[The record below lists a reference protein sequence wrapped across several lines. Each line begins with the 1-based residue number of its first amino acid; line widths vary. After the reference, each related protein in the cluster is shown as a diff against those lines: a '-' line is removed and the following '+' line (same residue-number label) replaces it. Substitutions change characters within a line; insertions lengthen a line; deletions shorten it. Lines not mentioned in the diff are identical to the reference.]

1 MNKDLIP
8 VYAALGDP
16 TRVAIVESLAGSP
29 SPASILSGPVPLTQ
43 QGLSKH
49 LQVLVE
55 AGLVHQEKRG
65 RQRVCSVDVEILEAA
80 IAWLQELAA
89 GPESTATIMTFDPT
103 LD

>member
-1 MNKDLIP
+1 MNDDLIP

-16 TRVAIVESLAGSP
+16 TRLAIVESLADAP
-29 SPASILSGPVPLTQ
+29 SPANTLSGPVLLTQ

-55 AGLVHQEKRG
+55 AGLVRQEKRG
-65 RQRVCSVDVEILEAA
+65 RQRVCSVDQETLAAA
-80 IAWLQELAA
+80 IAWLQEQAA
-89 GPESTATIMTFDPT
+89 GPKSTATVMTFDPT

>member
-1 MNKDLIP
+1 MNDDLIP

-16 TRVAIVESLAGSP
+16 TRVAIVESLADSP
-29 SPASILSGPVPLTQ
+29 SPASTLSGPVSLTQ

-55 AGLVHQEKRG
+55 AGLVRQEKRG
-65 RQRVCSVDVEILEAA
+65 RQRVCSVDAGTLEAA
-80 IAWLQELAA
+80 IAWLQEQAA
-89 GPESTATIMTFDPT
+89 GPESPTTIMTFDPA